1 MITCT
6 HCNRASS
13 DKEWNDHSRKKAGQ
27 PLEATV
33 YETKEEELYDVI
45 FVCPIC
51 DSFNSISYT
60 DILDDK
66 FNLIKE
72 Y

>member
-1 MITCT
+1 MIVCT
-6 HCNRASS
+6 KCNRASS
-13 DKEWNDHSRKKAGQ
+13 NKEWNDHSEKIAGQ
-27 PLEATV
+27 PLNATV
-33 YETKEEELYDVI
+33 YKTKEENLIDVMFI
-45 FVCPIC
+45 CPKC
-51 DSFNSISYT
+51 GGFNSVSYN